1 MLSEIEIN
9 DEIQL
14 GNIFDPLTVLNGS
27 FKVQSSSIDLSVKT
41 IHIPD
46 CQDNKKTRSNHILM
60 PGETVILE
68 LNEKFQLAKNLA
80 GVIFPRNTLS
90 KNGIIMTNPG
100 HIDPGYNGIISI
112 YLVNMSKEPFSLT
125 QNSAVARMLL
135 FKTII
140 STKGYQGKIVNKLDD
155 DQLSR
160 MGKDFAG
167 LDKRLPKEIN
177 KIIAKKTGLII
188 AIAALML
195 TLITLAIPFLFQIV
209 SSNVSSTK
217 DLELTIKVQQNE
229 INNLKSTVELLKN
242 AKSNEPKVDVKV
254 STPKAIRESK

>member
-1 MLSEIEIN
+1 MKN
-9 DEIQL
+9 
-14 GNIFDPLTVLNGS
+14 
-27 FKVQSSSIDLSVKT
+27 
-41 IHIPD
+41 
-46 CQDNKKTRSNHILM
+46 SNL
-60 PGETVILE
+60 
-68 LNEKFQLAKNLA
+68 QKNLA

-140 STKGYQGKIVNKLDD
+140 PTKGYQGKIVNKLDD

-177 KIIAKKTGLII
+177 KIIAKKNWLYNCDSSLNANVDNPSNSFLI
-188 AIAALML
+188 
-195 TLITLAIPFLFQIV
+195 
-209 SSNVSSTK
+209 SNS
-217 DLELTIKVQQNE
+217 IQ
-229 INNLKSTVELLKN
+229 
-242 AKSNEPKVDVKV
+242 
-254 STPKAIRESK
+254 